1 MVHNSY
7 RNQKTRVPR
16 KQQIVN
22 AQLMVL
28 QGLEGTKTKCISYVI
43 HFGKE
48 SNYIL
53 SMAERLRSSEL
64 KRNGFISSVGE
75 ISW

>member
-1 MVHNSY
+1 
-7 RNQKTRVPR
+7 
-16 KQQIVN
+16 
-22 AQLMVL
+22 MVL

-64 KRNGFISSVGE
+64 KRNGFISSVEE